1 MKRTIF
7 TVLFAAIS
15 AMMTIPCAAFAA
27 QGLRVVF
34 YDVGKA
40 DAALIETPGGARI
53 LIDAGT
59 NKAGKQLA
67 ARLEQEGVQRIDL
80 MIITHFDKDHVG
92 GADKILESVEVAGVL
107 MPDYDK
113 ESKQL
118 EQLEE
123 ALAASP
129 GTRVTRMA
137 TGTEAAFELDGAQLR
152 VTAAHET
159 DYGPDEENDFSLC
172 TWLTYGQTRFLFPG
186 DAEDARQREILAEGD
201 VACDVLKAPYHGR
214 WVSASGEFLTA
225 ASPRIAFITESDEE
239 PSDGRAAA
247 LLETLGCAVYSARD
261 GDLTVISDGENVQ
274 VADRENK
281 N

>member
-1 MKRTIF
+1 MKRTILA
-7 TVLFAAIS
+7 VLFAAIS
-15 AMMTIPCAAFAA
+15 AMMMLPCAAFAA

-67 ARLEQEGVQRIDL
+67 ERFAQEGIDRIDL

-92 GADKILESVEVAGVL
+92 GADKILEGVEVGGVL

-118 EQLEE
+118 AQLEE

-129 GTRVTRMA
+129 GTRVTRLSAGEQM
-137 TGTEAAFELDGAQLR
+137 TLELDGAHLR

-159 DYGPDEENDFSLC
+159 YYGPDEENDFSLC
-172 TWLTYGQTRFLFPG
+172 TTLTYGRTRFLFPG

-201 VACDVLKAPYHGR
+201 VACDVLKVPYHGR
-214 WVSASGEFLTA
+214 WVGASRDFLTA

-239 PSDGRAAA
+239 PSGGQAAA
-247 LLETLGCAVYSARD
+247 LLEQLGCAVYSARD
-261 GDLTVISDGENVQ
+261 GDLTVLSDGENVQ
-274 VADRENK
+274 AEDRDNK